1 MFFTR
6 RYTVPARNGYRYL
19 GWDEC
24 VYGPELQQT
33 SAVLVFLE
41 DTPYPIDGVLAP
53 GKRSARIKT
62 RRRWWLFGP
71 PEIVAADLGW
81 GGMRPARVTTIV

>member
-6 RYTVPARNGYRYL
+6 RHTVPARDGHRYL

-24 VYGPELQQT
+24 YGPELQQT

-41 DTPYPIDGVLAP
+41 GSPYLIDGVLAP
-53 GKRSARIKT
+53 GKRSARVKT

-71 PEIVAADLGW
+71 PEIVAADLGR
-81 GGMRPARVTTIV
+81 GMHPVQATAL

>member
-6 RYTVPARNGYRYL
+6 RHTVPARNGYRYL
-19 GWDEC
+19 GCDEC
-24 VYGPELQQT
+24 YEPELQQT

-41 DTPYPIDGVLAP
+41 DTPYLIDGVLAP
-53 GKRSARIKT
+53 GKRSARVKT

-81 GGMRPARVTTIV
+81 GMHPARVVVL